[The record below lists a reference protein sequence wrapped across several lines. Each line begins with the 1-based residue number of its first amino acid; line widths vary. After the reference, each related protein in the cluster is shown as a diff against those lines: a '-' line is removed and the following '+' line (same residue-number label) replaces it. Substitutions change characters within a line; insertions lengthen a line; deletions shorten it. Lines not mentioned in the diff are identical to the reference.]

1 MSGDCKV
8 LPLCSFSRDFSPT
21 FSFTPTPMF
30 STSKT
35 SVISRTILLT
45 TLCNLAIAPPI
56 YAAGN
61 GAIDRG
67 TAYALG
73 LLVIIVLG
81 LAVYLAMVI
90 IEPERF

>member
-1 MSGDCKV
+1 MAASSCWR
-8 LPLCSFSRDFSPT
+8 LY
-21 FSFTPTPMF
+21 
-30 STSKT
+30 
-35 SVISRTILLT
+35 
-45 TLCNLAIAPPI
+45 AIWRSPPI
-56 YAAGN
+56 HAAGN

>member
-1 MSGDCKV
+1 
-8 LPLCSFSRDFSPT
+8 
-21 FSFTPTPMF
+21 MF
-30 STSKT
+30 SIAKT
-35 SVISRTILLT
+35 SVIGRTVLLA
-45 TLCNLAIAPPI
+45 TLCNLAIAPAI
-56 YAAGN
+56 HAAGN
-61 GAIDRG
+61 NAIDRG